1 MYSVFLA
8 SRLCVSVYYEHFCL
22 LSLHSV
28 LHFISSTLSMSY
40 GPRMRPGRCRENDR
54 ATGPRESH
62 RRGYVQ
68 RASEHVRHACAS
80 PFRGPV
86 LEHLIFPLSV
96 RVAESS
102 RLPREGGSKRDEQ
115 TGEQGEQRR
124 ACAGRER
131 DWAPRGASREAYGA
145 CKQGAHRVYRH
156 VPYSTDSRF
165 EASRGF
171 GAPL

>member
-1 MYSVFLA
+1 MTGPQGLA
-8 SRLCVSVYYEHFCL
+8 SHIDVGM
-22 LSLHSV
+22 
-28 LHFISSTLSMSY
+28 SSTY
-40 GPRMRPGRCRENDR
+40 DTH
-54 ATGPRESH
+54 AH
-62 RRGYVQ
+62 RHSADQ
-68 RASEHVRHACAS
+68 FS
-80 PFRGPV
+80 
-86 LEHLIFPLSV
+86 EHLIFPLSV

-124 ACAGRER
+124 ACKGGER

-145 CKQGAHRVYRH
+145 CRQGAHRVYRH

>member
-1 MYSVFLA
+1 MTGPQGLA
-8 SRLCVSVYYEHFCL
+8 SHIDVGVCL
-22 LSLHSV
+22 ARA
-28 LHFISSTLSMSY
+28 T
-40 GPRMRPGRCRENDR
+40 RMRI
-54 ATGPRESH
+54 
-62 RRGYVQ
+62 
-68 RASEHVRHACAS
+68 S

-145 CKQGAHRVYRH
+145 CKQGAHRVNRH